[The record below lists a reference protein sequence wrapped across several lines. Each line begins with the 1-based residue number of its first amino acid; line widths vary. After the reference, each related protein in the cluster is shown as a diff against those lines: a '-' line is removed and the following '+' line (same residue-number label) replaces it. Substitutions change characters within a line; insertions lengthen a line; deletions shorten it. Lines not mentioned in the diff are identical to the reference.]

1 MVFQN
6 YLKVAQ
12 TLNRRLRV
20 HKTNTVRT
28 SGSYFHDLKPLELS
42 TRNLHAGVPYEYL
55 KFESEFRFS
64 SKPTL
69 RLRPTQS
76 ENMFFCLL
84 GSDVNF

>member
-12 TLNRRLRV
+12 TLNGRLRI
-20 HKTNTVRT
+20 HQIRAVRT
-28 SGSYFHDLKPLELS
+28 LGSCFRDLKPLELS

-69 RLRPTQS
+69 QLRPTQTES
-76 ENMFFCLL
+76 IRVIYF
-84 GSDVNF
+84 

>member
-1 MVFQN
+1 MFQN

-12 TLNRRLRV
+12 TLNMRLRV
-20 HKTNTVRT
+20 HKTNAVRT
-28 SGSYFHDLKPLELS
+28 LGSCFRGLKPPELS

-69 RLRPTQS
+69 QLRPTQS
-76 ENMFFCLL
+76 ESRLAFFY
-84 GSDVNF
+84 

>member
-12 TLNRRLRV
+12 TLNMRLTV
-20 HKTNTVRT
+20 HKLRAART
-28 SGSYFHDLKPLELS
+28 RGSYFRDLKPSELS

-55 KFESEFRFS
+55 KIESEFRFS

-69 RLRPTQS
+69 QLRPTLS
-76 ENMFFCLL
+76 ESMKVHFY
-84 GSDVNF
+84 

>member
-20 HKTNTVRT
+20 HKINAVQTR
-28 SGSYFHDLKPLELS
+28 GSCFRDLKPPELS

-55 KFESEFRFS
+55 KIESDFRFS

-69 RLRPTQS
+69 QLRPTQS
-76 ENMFFCLL
+76 ENMNVIFY
-84 GSDVNF
+84 